1 VTISGGGFTGAIDVS
16 LCFVSTT
23 FIPVSDT
30 AVTATVPIG
39 ACDGRW
45 RVTTPLG
52 IGVSDNAF
60 TVS

>member
-1 VTISGGGFTGAIDVS
+1 VTISGSNFTGAIDVS

-30 AVTATVPIG
+30 AVTATVPTG

-45 RVTTPLG
+45 RVTTPQG
-52 IGVSDNAF
+52 IGLSVDAF